1 MIEQTVEIRVEMDGD
16 QAVWMSDANVVLMPS
31 HLDEVGRQRALV
43 GLMST
48 WRRQWIRV
56 MNAA

>member
-1 MIEQTVEIRVEMDGD
+1 MDGD